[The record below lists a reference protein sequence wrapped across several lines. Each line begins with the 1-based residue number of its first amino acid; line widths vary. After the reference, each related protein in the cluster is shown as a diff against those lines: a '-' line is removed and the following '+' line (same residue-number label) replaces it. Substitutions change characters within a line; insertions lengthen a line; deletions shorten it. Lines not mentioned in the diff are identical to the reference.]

1 MAATSRDETT
11 KRLNRLAGSGRGS
24 GGGLP
29 LPALFSAMLNEV
41 LDSAPVSTER
51 MTEIT
56 SSVLGFKQQA
66 VFATWPAWEAL
77 ADDAL
82 AQMESRKVIQ
92 NDDGSWTKGTKLVTG
107 QRIEIIPARPEV
119 GSKSDGVTV
128 WTKEVREARS
138 SADHAI
144 RTFGEQDTE
153 VAQRG
158 SRRVT
163 TARKE
168 LILES
173 IRQLGDMRDYFPVL
187 LDDQGNVI
195 DGRHRREIDPA
206 WPASRVR
213 VPAEHRL
220 AAAAAAN
227 RTSAW
232 SERDWKDL
240 LGKVIEATGKK
251 TEAVRT
257 LIRLALLEDASR
269 SDREIG
275 RLVGCSNH
283 TVSEIRSQL
292 VQTEQIAQFQQ
303 TGGRGV
309 TVGTPNSQPSRV
321 VPEETKEA
329 LTQEAM
335 RRLEA
340 GEHTDF
346 RGLAVQYG
354 VGEPLAQQCI
364 AIAKDRLKHSA
375 RQPDPVS
382 EPESESVPTL
392 PPAPPAHPQSSP
404 TSQRPDRR
412 PRPVKLMQ
420 RISRL
425 LSRWEGEPDDPASEF
440 DATSELEDLEALQQ
454 ELEAAQCEV
463 RERIEALRR

>member
-1 MAATSRDETT
+1 MTATSRDETT
-11 KRLNRLAGSGRGS
+11 QRLNRLAGSGRGS

-56 SSVLGFKQQA
+56 SSALSFKQQA
-66 VFATWPAWEAL
+66 VFATWPEWEAL
-77 ADDAL
+77 TADAL
-82 AQMESRKVIQ
+82 AQMESKRVIQ
-92 NDDGSWTKGTKLVTG
+92 REDDSWIKGPKLVTG

-144 RTFGEQDTE
+144 RTFGELDTE

-158 SRRVT
+158 NRRVT

-173 IRQLGDMRDYFPVL
+173 IRQLGDLRDYFPVL
-187 LDDQGNVI
+187 LDVQGNVV
-195 DGRHRREIDPA
+195 DGRHRREIDPT
-206 WPASRVR
+206 WPASPTR
-213 VPAEHRL
+213 VPTERRL

-232 SERDWKDL
+232 SERDWNAL
-240 LGKVIEATGKK
+240 LERVTEITGKK

-269 SDREIG
+269 SNVAIS
-275 RLVGCSNH
+275 RLVGCAPN
-283 TVSEIRSQL
+283 TVQPVREELEETS
-292 VQTEQIAQFQQ
+292 QIARFSRD
-303 TGGRGV
+303 GGRGV
-309 TVGTPNSQPSRV
+309 TTGTPDTQSSRI

-329 LTQEAM
+329 VTQEAQ

-346 RGLAVQYG
+346 RGLADQFG
-354 VGEPLAQQCI
+354 VSNVFAQQRI
-364 AIAKDRLKHSA
+364 AVAKDRVEAA
-375 RQPDPVS
+375 RQAERSAQPEAAEPEPEP
-382 EPESESVPTL
+382 EPESEPS
-392 PPAPPAHPQSSP
+392 PAPPRRTGPRVSP
-404 TSQRPDRR
+404 AN
-412 PRPVKLMQ
+412 LMQ
-420 RISRL
+420 RIGRL
-425 LSRWEGEPDDPASEF
+425 LKRWESDADDPASELE
-440 DATSELEDLEALQQ
+440 ELEELEALQRDI
-454 ELEAAQCEV
+454 A
-463 RERIEALRR
+463 ERIKALRR